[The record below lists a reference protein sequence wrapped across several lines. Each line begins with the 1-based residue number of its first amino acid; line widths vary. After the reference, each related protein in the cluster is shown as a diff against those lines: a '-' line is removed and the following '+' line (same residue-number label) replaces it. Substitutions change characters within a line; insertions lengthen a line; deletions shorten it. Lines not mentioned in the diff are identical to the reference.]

1 VNRQTKL
8 ALAVAGPTAF
18 VGWMSYQYVTEIAAP
33 PVEPPPVVVVPV
45 PPVPP
50 VDPGTPPV
58 VVPVD
63 PLQARIDEILAAAAV
78 YDAAMVAMVAA
89 MDGFNQHADAFR
101 ADGYVVEYEW
111 SPGVHVERIYRVGP
125 IDVVYQAPQP

>member
-33 PVEPPPVVVVPV
+33 TPPPVVVV
-45 PPVPP
+45 PVPP

-63 PLQARIDEILAAAAV
+63 PLQTRVDELLAAAAV
-78 YDAAMVAMVAA
+78 YEAAMVAMVAA